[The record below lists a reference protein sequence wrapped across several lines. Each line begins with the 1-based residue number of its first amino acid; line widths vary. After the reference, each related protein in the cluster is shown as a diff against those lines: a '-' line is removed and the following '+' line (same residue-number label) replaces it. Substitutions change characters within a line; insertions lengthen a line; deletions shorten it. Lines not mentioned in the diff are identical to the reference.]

1 MKKGIKFSDLS
12 VLNFILFFIFYLA
25 YAREEGAT
33 SLLVYSLQKTQFF
46 PAPILFAVTCKHLLW
61 RLSKVQK
68 VLLVMHPAPTKFGTV
83 HFLFSVF
90 LLLRSSKSK
99 LALIQQIRQ
108 LQLIKFNT
116 SPLIA

>member
-12 VLNFILFFIFYLA
+12 VLNCILFFIFYLA

-68 VLLVMHPAPTKFGTV
+68 VLLVMHPAPTKFGI
-83 HFLFSVF
+83 FCSQYFFCSG
-90 LLLRSSKSK
+90 
-99 LALIQQIRQ
+99 ALNQ
-108 LQLIKFNT
+108 NW
-116 SPLIA
+116 P

>member
-68 VLLVMHPAPTKFGTV
+68 VLLVMLPAPTKFGTSCSQ
-83 HFLFSVF
+83 LF